1 MEQALRGSIEF
12 PWMRSQIID
21 TVRSLSDPMHQ
32 CTKWGRYDPIEHYYD
47 DLDIN
52 IHILYDDT
60 TVVPNPE
67 LSISSLLYE
76 SEVPALRA
84 LDTVLGPLIDD
95 LGDAP
100 DEIYLADP
108 RWPSVI
114 HAAANALAAM
124 EANETSDEAT
134 H

>member
-1 MEQALRGSIEF
+1 M
-12 PWMRSQIID
+12 
-21 TVRSLSDPMHQ
+21 
-32 CTKWGRYDPIEHYYD
+32 
-47 DLDIN
+47 
-52 IHILYDDT
+52 
-60 TVVPNPE
+60 VPNPE